1 MSTASPP
8 QALPYDVI
16 DVTSWRPSHEEA
28 MGSKAKMWL
37 TSPEGELWLF
47 KHVRGVEERAEDWPE
62 KVASELAKVFGIP
75 AAHVE
80 FADRDGKRGVISLSI
95 TRGMD
100 LVHGN
105 ELLFAQDPQYE
116 KTKRAPEYGY
126 NLAAVSAALADCSP
140 PLDWPESEWTA
151 ADVFAGYLVF
161 DALIANQDRHHENW
175 GALIDLVKGV
185 RALSPSFDHASSLG
199 FMLTDEERRERLTTS
214 DRGYSVHRWAER
226 GKSHF
231 EGRPSLVDLAAEALR
246 ECSAAAL
253 QYWLSQ
259 IRMLESS
266 VWETILGRVPRE
278 RASVPTCNFAAEVIA
293 TNRGRLLDACSGFGP

>member
-1 MSTASPP
+1 MSEASPP
-8 QALPYDVI
+8 QESPYDII
-16 DVTSWRPSHEEA
+16 DVTEWRPSHEEV

-37 TSPEGELWLF
+37 RSPEDELWLF
-47 KHVRGVEERAEDWPE
+47 KQVRGDEERAEDWPE
-62 KVASELAKVFGIP
+62 RVASELARVFGIP
-75 AAHVE
+75 AAQVE
-80 FADRDGKRGVISLSI
+80 FAERDGQRGVISLSI

-105 ELLFAQDPQYE
+105 ELLFAQDPRYE

-126 NLAAVSAALADCSP
+126 NLAAVRAALADCSP
-140 PLDWPESEWTA
+140 PLDWLESGWTA

-199 FMLTDEERRERLTTS
+199 FMLTDDERRARLTTS
-214 DRGYSVHRWAER
+214 DRGYSVERWAER

-231 EGRPSLVDLAAEALR
+231 EGRPSLVDLAAEALT
-246 ECSAAAL
+246 ECSEAAS
-253 QYWLSQ
+253 QYWVSR
-259 IRMLESS
+259 IRMLETSA
-266 VWETILGRVPRE
+266 WETILGRVPRG
-278 RASVPTCNFAAEVIA
+278 RASESTCNFAADVIA
-293 TNRGRLLDACSGFGP
+293 TNRGRLLDVCSGFGP